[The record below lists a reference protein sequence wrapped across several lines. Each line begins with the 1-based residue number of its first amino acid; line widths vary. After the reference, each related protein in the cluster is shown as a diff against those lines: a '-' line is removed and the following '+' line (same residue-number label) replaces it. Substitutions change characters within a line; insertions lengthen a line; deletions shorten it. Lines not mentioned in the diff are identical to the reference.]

1 MPIKSKNI
9 ETIQHRVSDQDRWQ
23 RQGHRGGV
31 LWFTGLPGSGK
42 STLAFELERRLFG
55 QGKQVYVMD
64 GDNLRQGL
72 NSDLG
77 FAACASAPP
86 VPEDQFYR
94 LRVAQPSKPAA
105 KPLFPGTIEVD
116 RFVADGLTAGRP
128 IVYSEAGKPFQV
140 KEFHYHFWTQ
150 PPTVMLRDEL
160 VSYLRQAKV
169 STTVVTPEMRV
180 PADFV
185 LTGKITRLEKIVGP
199 PPKAVLELEL
209 GLRKA
214 AGGKLIFFNTYRKES
229 PSDGSGVDAAVHSLN
244 KSLSAIYDDFV
255 ADLSKL

>member
-1 MPIKSKNI
+1 MMKRLIP
-9 ETIQHRVSDQDRWQ
+9 
-23 RQGHRGGV
+23 V
-31 LWFTGLPGSGK
+31 LALALVLTACGSP
-42 STLAFELERRLFG
+42 A
-55 QGKQVYVMD
+55 
-64 GDNLRQGL
+64 
-72 NSDLG
+72 
-77 FAACASAPP
+77 P

-94 LRVAQPSKPAA
+94 LSAAPPSKPAA

-128 IVYSEAGKPFQV
+128 IVYSEDGKPYQV

-169 STTVVTPEMRV
+169 ASTVVTPEMRV
-180 PADFV
+180 RADFV
-185 LTGKITRLEKIVGP
+185 LTGKIRRLEKIVGT

-214 AGGKLIFFNTYRKES
+214 SGGKLIFLDTYRMES
-229 PSDGSGVDAAVHSLN
+229 PSDGSGVDAAVYSLN
-244 KSLSAIYDDFV
+244 KSLSAIYGKFV